1 MMAFMVRITTQ
12 TSDDELVFK
21 VEGCLAGP
29 AVRAFETCWR
39 DEIRGLDRRRVRV
52 DLTAVCHVDGGG
64 RELLSVI
71 HRAGALFVTK
81 GCVMPEVI
89 REISGAVDVLARLRS

>member
-1 MMAFMVRITTQ
+1 MVRITTH

-21 VEGCLAGP
+21 VEGCLSGAS
-29 AVRAFETCWR
+29 VHAFESCWR
-39 DEIRGLDRRRVRV
+39 DAADRLGGRRVKV
-52 DLTAVCHVDGGG
+52 DLTAVCHVDAAG
-64 RELLSVI
+64 RELLSLI

-89 REISGAVDVLARLRS
+89 REISSAVDALFGLRS

>member
-1 MMAFMVRITTQ
+1 MVRITTH

-29 AVRAFETCWR
+29 AVREFETCWR
-39 DEIRGLDRRRVRV
+39 DGIRELGGRRVRV
-52 DLTAVCHVDGGG
+52 DLTAVCHVDGAG

-71 HRAGALFVTK
+71 HGAGALFVTK
-81 GCVMPEVI
+81 GCVMPEII
-89 REISGAVDVLARLRS
+89 REISGAVNVLSGLRS